1 LATSSPQLGEN
12 PGDPERVENEVLAA
26 ATLLPFVALGRKD
39 ERALE
44 QLAIDVRVVFGH
56 LSQELFEEVVVPLG
70 GWSQD
75 LVRHKLILARGSF
88 GTPGRGD

>member
-1 LATSSPQLGEN
+1 MK
-12 PGDPERVENEVLAA
+12 DEVLSA
-26 ATLLPFVALGRKD
+26 ATLLSFVALGRED

-56 LSQELFEEVVVPLG
+56 LGQELFEEVVVPLG

-88 GTPGRGD
+88 GTPRRGD